1 MSKLCSPLLFVF
13 CFTFSF
19 TLYLPSYYSTL
30 LRPPEFAMNMSVNS
44 STISNDLLDANCFII
59 SFYINIVL
67 CVLKVI
73 LIFPLSLIVLYLGHQ
88 RWRRQSSF
96 NTERHSDV
104 FSHHMAAM
112 ELIWVFGFFCYYCG
126 RYTNYSMMA
135 TIGLHMSSISFYGE
149 ICFHVLTCLERYMA
163 VIHPITYMHLR
174 NARGVRIR
182 NFSIGCVWLL
192 RFGLTSVTT
201 L

>member
-19 TLYLPSYYSTL
+19 ILYLPSYYSTL

-59 SFYINIVL
+59 SFYIDIVL

-112 ELIWVFGFFCYYCG
+112 ELIYKLLNDGNNRATYVFNQFLWRNLISCPHLSRALHGCYSPHY
-126 RYTNYSMMA
+126 
-135 TIGLHMSSISFYGE
+135 LHASQKCPWGQDQKLQ
-149 ICFHVLTCLERYMA
+149 HWLRLTVE
-163 VIHPITYMHLR
+163 
-174 NARGVRIR
+174 
-182 NFSIGCVWLL
+182 VWID
-192 RFGLTSVTT
+192 
-201 L
+201 